1 VSTRGS
7 HVAVV
12 GAGWSGLAAAVTLL
26 DAGLRVT
33 LIEAAPQVGGRAR
46 RVELT
51 LGDRSYALDNG
62 QHLMVGAYRAYL
74 ALARRVGL
82 ALDDRLLVTPFALRY
97 VDGFRMVAARA
108 PAPLHLAAALAF
120 ARGLTLRDRIGA
132 ALWVRRWQRRRWAIA
147 QDCAAAALFD
157 THPPRLVERLWE
169 PLCLAAL
176 NVRLESASA
185 RVFLQVLGDTL
196 GADAPASHLL
206 LARCDASGLFPDAAE
221 AAIKASGGTILL
233 RETALGLASAPMPGR
248 WSLRLRGD
256 TLGVDAVILALPP
269 ARCADLLQSTGAA
282 ELHSV
287 IEQLERIGTAPIA
300 TVYLRYPETV
310 RLAHPLLALRERPE
324 DAEYGQWVF
333 DRGMLESRCA
343 GVLSVVVSG
352 AGAHTNL
359 TGDELAAS
367 VGRQLTACFGLPRP
381 DAHAV
386 VVEKRATITPG
397 PGLLRPD
404 VRLPLRGLY
413 VAGDAAAS
421 PYPSTLEG
429 SVRSGLAAAQA
440 AIADVALNAP

>member
-1 VSTRGS
+1 MNPRAS

-12 GAGWSGLAAAVTLL
+12 GAGWSGLAAAITLL

-51 LGDRSYALDNG
+51 LGDRAYALDNG

-82 ALDDRLLVTPFALRY
+82 VVDDRFLVTPFALRY
-97 VDGFRMVAARA
+97 ADGFRMVAARA

-120 ARGLTLRDRIGA
+120 ARGLTLRERIAA
-132 ALWVRRWQRRRWAIA
+132 ALWVRRWQQRRWRIER
-147 QDCAAAALFD
+147 DCTAAELFD
-157 THPPRLVERLWE
+157 DHPPRLVERLWG

-185 RVFLQVLGDTL
+185 RVFLQVLGDSL

-206 LARCDASGLFPDAAE
+206 LARCDASALFPDAAE
-221 AAIKASGGTILL
+221 AAIRSSGGTILL
-233 RETALGLASAPMPGR
+233 RETALGLARAPGPAR

-256 TLGVDAVILALPP
+256 ALEVDAVILALPP
-269 ARCADLLQSTGAA
+269 ARCTDLLRSTGTA
-282 ELHSV
+282 ELQSV

-300 TVYLRYPETV
+300 TVYLRYPENV
-310 RLAHPLLALRERPE
+310 QLAHPLLALRERPE
-324 DAEYGQWVF
+324 AGEYGQWIF
-333 DRGMLESRCA
+333 DRGVLESRCA

-352 AGAHTNL
+352 AGPHSNL
-359 TGDELAAS
+359 SADELAAS
-367 VGRQLTACFGLPRP
+367 VGRQLSTCFGLPSP

-404 VRLPLRGLY
+404 VRLPLHGLY

-440 AIADVALNAP
+440 ASADAALSAP